1 MPITIRSLSS
11 SDIDTCLS
19 INRSLPAWFG
29 LEEGLEE
36 AAGYLRN
43 HRGFVA
49 NCDVQIVGY
58 LTYER
63 LFESSTEISWMAVDP
78 HHHRRGIGRSLIQ
91 ALERELADVSLLS
104 VKTLAS
110 SHPSQEYA
118 QTRAFYESV
127 GFVKQMVFP
136 DLWDPSNPCLL
147 MVKVLTGS

>member
-1 MPITIRSLSS
+1 MPITIRSLAS
-11 SDIDTCLS
+11 SDIDTCLA

-49 NCDVQIVGY
+49 ECDGQVVGY

-63 LFESSTEISWMAVDP
+63 LFETSAEISWMAVDP
-78 HHHRRGIGRSLIQ
+78 HHHRRGIGRSLIR
-91 ALERELADVSLLS
+91 ALEQELAGVALLS

-110 SHPSQEYA
+110 SHPSKEYA
-118 QTRAFYESV
+118 QTRAFYQSV
-127 GFVKQMVFP
+127 GFMEQMAFP
-136 DLWDPSNPCLL
+136 DLWDPANPCLL
-147 MVKVLTGS
+147 MVKVLSGA